1 MADFLNFQNCEY
13 FLYVGFLNGD
23 RKNGGAAGAVGCWLM
38 IHDTRYRGMDCGR
51 GRHLSAV
58 CQEAKAARF
67 TSHLEG
73 EQLTVD
79 PSA

>member
-1 MADFLNFQNCEY
+1 MVIERMEGLLGLLA
-13 FLYVGFLNGD
+13 
-23 RKNGGAAGAVGCWLM
+23 
-38 IHDTRYRGMDCGR
+38 HDTRYRGMDCGR

-79 PSA
+79 PSAWPRSSCIV